1 MKIEQVAVEGAV
13 LTVYLRQPAEAMPL
27 AATRPL
33 VLVVPGGG
41 YEHVSAREAD
51 PVAVRF
57 LAAGYHAAV
66 LEYGVGEQARDY
78 RPFRQIDGAL
88 ALLRERAAEWGIRPD
103 KIAACGFSAGGH
115 LALAS
120 AVLPLPG
127 QTSWAGRQR
136 PNALILSYPVVTA
149 GPYAHRGSFEAL
161 SGAHD
166 PAAHLA
172 FGLEDKIGPD
182 TPPVFLWHTMDDKT
196 VPVENSLLL
205 LGALQKAGVPCE
217 AHLFPHGVH
226 GLSVCTAEVN
236 TPQPHA
242 GRWFAL
248 AAEWL
253 AEVFDW
259 KLGIA

>member
-88 ALLRERAAEWGIRPD
+88 ALLRERAAEWGIQPD

-115 LALAS
+115 LALGPARRPGPGGS
-120 AVLPLPG
+120 AP
-127 QTSWAGRQR
+127 
-136 PNALILSYPVVTA
+136 
-149 GPYAHRGSFEAL
+149 
-161 SGAHD
+161 
-166 PAAHLA
+166 
-172 FGLEDKIGPD
+172 
-182 TPPVFLWHTMDDKT
+182 TP
-196 VPVENSLLL
+196 
-205 LGALQKAGVPCE
+205 
-217 AHLFPHGVH
+217 
-226 GLSVCTAEVN
+226 
-236 TPQPHA
+236 
-242 GRWFAL
+242 
-248 AAEWL
+248 
-253 AEVFDW
+253 
-259 KLGIA
+259 

>member
-88 ALLRERAAEWGIRPD
+88 ALLRERAAEWGIQPD

-161 SGAHD
+161 SGVHD

-242 GRWFAL
+242 GRWFTL

-253 AEVFDW
+253 ADVFDW
-259 KLGIA
+259 NLGIA

>member
-103 KIAACGFSAGGH
+103 KIAACGFSAGGAPGPG
-115 LALAS
+115 LGGAAPARPDVLGRAAAPQRPDPVLSGGDGGALC
-120 AVLPLPG
+120 PPG
-127 QTSWAGRQR
+127 QLRGPERR
-136 PNALILSYPVVTA
+136 P
-149 GPYAHRGSFEAL
+149 
-161 SGAHD
+161 
-166 PAAHLA
+166 
-172 FGLEDKIGPD
+172 
-182 TPPVFLWHTMDDKT
+182 
-196 VPVENSLLL
+196 
-205 LGALQKAGVPCE
+205 
-217 AHLFPHGVH
+217 
-226 GLSVCTAEVN
+226 
-236 TPQPHA
+236 
-242 GRWFAL
+242 
-248 AAEWL
+248 
-253 AEVFDW
+253 
-259 KLGIA
+259 